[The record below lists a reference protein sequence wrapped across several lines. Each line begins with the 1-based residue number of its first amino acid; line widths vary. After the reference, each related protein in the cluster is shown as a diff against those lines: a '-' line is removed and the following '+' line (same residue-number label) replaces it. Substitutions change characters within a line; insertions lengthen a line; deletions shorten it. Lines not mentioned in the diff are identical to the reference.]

1 MTSLPIL
8 VISYRSILIFS
19 FDETFSLI
27 DLRITIF
34 STFYRIAAKDH
45 RCSFILEKS
54 NSNLILKCVYIC
66 IIRYNYTILT
76 SVSTS
81 HIGEVG
87 SGKEGRKGMRFSRD
101 PPQKIIKKRG
111 TGRFIKFEAA
121 NMVN

>member
-1 MTSLPIL
+1 MTPLSIL
-8 VISYRSILIFS
+8 VISYRSILISS

-34 STFYRIAAKDH
+34 STLDCCERPSMQLYSRKEQFEFDIEV
-45 RCSFILEKS
+45 CI
-54 NSNLILKCVYIC
+54 YIY

-101 PPQKIIKKRG
+101 PPH
-111 TGRFIKFEAA
+111 EDY
-121 NMVN
+121 

>member
-1 MTSLPIL
+1 MTPLPIL
-8 VISYRSILIFS
+8 VISYRSILISS

-34 STFYRIAAKDH
+34 STFYRIERPSMQLYSRKEQFEFDIEV
-45 RCSFILEKS
+45 CI
-54 NSNLILKCVYIC
+54 YIY
-66 IIRYNYTILT
+66 IIHYNYIILT

-101 PPQKIIKKRG
+101 PPH
-111 TGRFIKFEAA
+111 EDY
-121 NMVN
+121 

>member
-1 MTSLPIL
+1 MTPLPIL
-8 VISYRSILIFS
+8 VISYRSILISS

-34 STFYRIAAKDH
+34 STFYRIERPSMQLYSRKEQFEFDIEV
-45 RCSFILEKS
+45 CI
-54 NSNLILKCVYIC
+54 YIY

-101 PPQKIIKKRG
+101 PPH
-111 TGRFIKFEAA
+111 EDY
-121 NMVN
+121 